1 MTLFEMYI
9 IVSSNK
15 FWTGMISP
23 APAEIRIKIFKILKR
38 IKILEILECMN
49 PKSWNR
55 FAPDVVS
62 GVSKSKTNKQN
73 DCFIQFD

>member
-49 PKSWNR
+49 IMKSFRARCR
-55 FAPDVVS
+55 F
-62 GVSKSKTNKQN
+62 GCFQKQN
-73 DCFIQFD
+73 E

>member
-1 MTLFEMYI
+1 MYI
-9 IVSSNK
+9 ILSSNK

-23 APAEIRIKIFKILKR
+23 VPAEIQIKIFKILKR
-38 IKILEILECMN
+38 LKILEILECMN

>member
-1 MTLFEMYI
+1 
-9 IVSSNK
+9 
-15 FWTGMISP
+15 MITP
-23 APAEIRIKIFKILKR
+23 VPAEIQIKIFKILKR
-38 IKILEILECMN
+38 LEILEILECMN